1 MKRLGG
7 IVCLVA
13 LIVTMTASM
22 CFGTESLK
30 VVESY
35 PKDGQKNTTTENMGV
50 KLWFNNDMGAKD
62 TLKANNK
69 CFKIVGEDGKKL
81 PIKVFYSPNNPKEVM
96 VLLDANKKVMVEQ
109 NSDYKLVIDG
119 NLQDSDGN
127 KLGKDETITFR
138 TLNQKKNT
146 TVYMGMMG
154 IMMVGMF
161 VFSSIQMKRQMEGQT
176 DNKAVKEEP
185 FNPYKEA
192 KKQGKSVEEVI
203 RQHEK
208 EVERQE
214 AKEAR
219 KAKRHSHDDDEDE
232 EEEEELPYGHYR
244 VKGPRPISAS
254 GSTYITG
261 RKAEA
266 EARKAEEERL
276 EKRRAANKKKKK
288 K

>member
-30 VVESY
+30 VVETY

-50 KLWFNNDMGAKD
+50 KLWFNNDMGAKE
-62 TLKANNK
+62 TLKANSK

-81 PIKVFYSPNNPKEVM
+81 PIKVFYSPKDPKEVM
-96 VLLDANKKVMVEQ
+96 VLLDANKKVEIAQ
-109 NSDYKLVIDG
+109 NSDYTLVIDKK
-119 NLQDSDGN
+119 LQDSDGN
-127 KLGKDETITFR
+127 QLGKDEKITFK

-146 TVYMGMMG
+146 TVYMVMMG

-161 VFSSIQMKRQMEGQT
+161 VFSSIQMKRQMEGQE

-192 KKQGKSVEEVI
+192 KRQGKSVEEVI
-203 RQHEK
+203 NQHEK
-208 EVERQE
+208 EVEKQE

-219 KAKRHSHDDDEDE
+219 KAKRHARDNEEEE

-276 EKRRAANKKKKK
+276 AKRRAANKKKKK
-288 K
+288 